1 MIKSLR
7 DQIEDAERAAEKA
20 TDLRQKAKPSKVR
33 RHGGRMLLR
42 ITWPDGV
49 EADFDYLD
57 LRQEAEEKHGDDEPA
72 RH

>member
-7 DQIEDAERAAEKA
+7 DQIEDAENAAKKA
-20 TDLRQKAKPSKVR
+20 DELRQAAKPSKVR

-57 LRQEAEEKHGDDEPA
+57 LRQEAEERQNGDDD
-72 RH
+72 

>member
-1 MIKSLR
+1 MKSLR

-20 TDLRQKAKPSKVR
+20 ADLRQKAKPAKVR
-33 RHGGRMLLR
+33 RFGGRMLLR

-57 LRQEAEEKHGDDEPA
+57 LRQEAEEKQDDEP
-72 RH
+72 